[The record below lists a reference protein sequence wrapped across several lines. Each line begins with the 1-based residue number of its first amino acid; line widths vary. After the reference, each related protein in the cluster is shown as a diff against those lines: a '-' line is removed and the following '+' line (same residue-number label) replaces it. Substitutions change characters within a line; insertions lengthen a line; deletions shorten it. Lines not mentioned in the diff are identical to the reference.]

1 MIVKTFSSPAMR
13 PIVTLVILCFIVTVL
28 PPASGLASMTVKEE
42 KELGDKLAL
51 EIQQNVDMVND
62 PLITEYVDEIGR
74 RLVEEAHDRRFD
86 YHFYVVKE
94 QEPNAFAIPGGHIFV
109 TSGLIRFVDTEDEL
123 AGVIGH
129 EIAHSV
135 LRHID
140 KAMERAKRLS
150 LLTLAAIIAGAFLT
164 RDAKGAATLTTGAM
178 AMAQSLMLKYTR
190 ENEAEADQKGI
201 KYLTEAGYGSQAMV
215 TFLKKI
221 YRWQRAIAPDIPT
234 YLSTHPGIDERITYL
249 SNTFT
254 TTPNS
259 LETHPP
265 ASGDLKKIQIRLF
278 LREKG
283 GMEGINHFSSLL
295 EEKPGDV
302 DLLYGLGV
310 SYAMVG
316 RAHEAIPYLSEA
328 LRASPKDVLI
338 VRELGIA
345 YFQAKEVDK
354 ALDTLKNSVRT
365 FPHDTTILYY
375 LAQANQEKGRWDDAL
390 SFYQRVL
397 ELDPGRVELYYNLG
411 VIYDKKGVLDLSH
424 ENFGRYFKEKGER
437 EIALFHFKKA
447 WEYTRDPQK
456 KRELE
461 GLIKSCEGK
470 GKGEQD
476 KTSNNAVSPYDPCMA
491 TIIKVPPPC

>member
-1 MIVKTFSSPAMR
+1 MIIQTFSSLAMK
-13 PIVTLVILCFIVTVL
+13 PIVTLVILCFIMTL
-28 PPASGLASMTVKEE
+28 SHPASGLASMTVKEE
-42 KELGDKLAL
+42 KEMGDKLVL
-51 EIQQNVDMVND
+51 QIQQNVDMIND
-62 PLITEYVDEIGR
+62 PLITEYVNEVGR

-94 QEPNAFAIPGGHIFV
+94 QEPNAFAIPGGHVFV

-140 KAMERAKRLS
+140 KAMDRAKRLS

-164 RDAKGAATLTTGAM
+164 RDAKGAATLSTGAM
-178 AMAQSLMLKYTR
+178 AMAQSLMLKYSR

-201 KYLTEAGYGSQAMV
+201 KYLNDAGYGSQAMV

-221 YRWQRAIAPDIPT
+221 YRWQRAIAPDVPT
-234 YLSTHPGIDERITYL
+234 YLSTHPGVDERIAYL

-254 TTPNS
+254 ATPKS
-259 LETHPP
+259 LVIHPS
-265 ASGDLKKIQIRLF
+265 AAGDLEKIQIRLF

-283 GMEGINHFSSLL
+283 GMEGINQFSSQLR
-295 EEKPGDV
+295 EKPGDV
-302 DLLYGLGV
+302 NLLYGLGI
-310 SYAMVG
+310 SYDMVG

-328 LRASPKDVLI
+328 LKASPKDALL

-345 YFQAKEVDK
+345 YFEAKEVDK
-354 ALDTLKNSVRT
+354 ALDTLKDAVRT
-365 FPHDTTILYY
+365 FPNDTTLLFY
-375 LAQANQEKGRWDDAL
+375 LAQGNQEKGRWDDAL

-397 ELDPGRVELYYNLG
+397 EIDPGRVELYYNLG
-411 VIYDKKGVLDLSH
+411 VLYDKKGVLDLSH
-424 ENFGRYFKEKGER
+424 ENFGLYFKEKGQQ
-437 EIALFHFKKA
+437 EIALFHFRKA
-447 WEYTRDPQK
+447 LEYTQDWRK

-461 GLIKSCEGK
+461 ALIKECEGR
-470 GKGEQD
+470 GKRD
-476 KTSNNAVSPYDPCMA
+476 KIPGPPVSLIPD
-491 TIIKVPPPC
+491 

>member
-1 MIVKTFSSPAMR
+1 MSVQAFLSRPLR
-13 PIVTLVILCFIVTVL
+13 PIVIPIILCFIVTVL

-42 KELGDKLAL
+42 KEMGDKLAL
-51 EIQQNVDMVND
+51 QIQQNVVMIND
-62 PLITEYVDEIGR
+62 PFITEYVDQIGR

-86 YHFYVVKE
+86 YHFYVVQE

-140 KAMERAKRLS
+140 KAMDRAKRLS
-150 LLTLAAIIAGAFLT
+150 LLTLAAVIAGAFLSK
-164 RDAKGAATLTTGAM
+164 DAKGAATLATGAM

-190 ENEAEADQKGI
+190 ENEAEADQKGS
-201 KYLTEAGYGSQAMV
+201 KYLTDAGYGSQAMV

-221 YRWQRAIAPDIPT
+221 YRWERAIAPDVPT
-234 YLSTHPGIDERITYL
+234 YLATHPGIDERITYL
-249 SNTFT
+249 SDTFM
-254 TTPNS
+254 TTPKYAGI
-259 LETHPP
+259 HPP
-265 ASGDLKKIQIRLF
+265 AAGDLKKIKIRLF

-283 GMEGINHFSSLL
+283 GMEGINQFSSLL
-295 EEKPGDV
+295 REKPGDV

-310 SYAMVG
+310 SYLMVD
-316 RAHEAIPYLSEA
+316 RPQEAIAHLSEA
-328 LRASPKDVLI
+328 LKASPKDVLI
-338 VRELGIA
+338 WRELGIA

-354 ALDTLKNSVRT
+354 ALDTLKDTART

-375 LAQANQEKGRWDDAL
+375 LAQANQEKGRWDEAL
-390 SFYQRVL
+390 SYYQRVL
-397 ELDPGRVELYYNLG
+397 EMDPGRVELYYNLG

-424 ENFGRYFKEKGER
+424 ENFGRYFKEKGQR
-437 EIALFHFKKA
+437 EIALFHFRKA
-447 WEYTRDPQK
+447 LEYTQDWQK

-461 GLIKSCEGK
+461 GLIKECEGK
-470 GKGEQD
+470 GKKD
-476 KTSNNAVSPYDPCMA
+476 KISSNPVSHIFPA
-491 TIIKVPPPC
+491 

>member
-1 MIVKTFSSPAMR
+1 MITRIFSSFAMR
-13 PIVTLVILCFIVTVL
+13 PVVSLLILCFIMTLLL
-28 PPASGLASMTVKEE
+28 PAFGLASMTVKEE
-42 KELGDKLAL
+42 KEIGDKLAL
-51 EIQQNVDMVND
+51 QIQQSVDMVND
-62 PLITEYVDEIGR
+62 PLITEYVDAVGR

-94 QEPNAFAIPGGHIFV
+94 PEPNAFAIPGGHIFV

-123 AGVIGH
+123 ASVIGH

-140 KAMERAKRLS
+140 KAMDRAKRLS
-150 LLTLAAIIAGAFLT
+150 LLTLAAVIAGAFLT
-164 RDAKGAATLTTGAM
+164 RDAKGAAALSAGAM

-201 KYLTEAGYGSQAMV
+201 KYLTDAGYASPAML

-221 YRWQRAIAPDIPT
+221 YRWQRAISPDVPT

-249 SNTFT
+249 SDTFT
-254 TTPNS
+254 STPKF
-259 LETHPP
+259 LGTHPP
-265 ASGDLKKIQIRLF
+265 SAGDLQKIQIRLF
-278 LREKG
+278 VSEKG
-283 GMEGINHFSSLL
+283 GMEGINQFSSLL
-295 EEKPGDV
+295 REKPGDV
-302 DLLYGLGV
+302 NILYGLGI

-316 RAHEAIPYLSEA
+316 RAHEAISYLSEA
-328 LRASPKDVLI
+328 LKASPKDVLI

-345 YFQAKEVDK
+345 YFEAKEIDK
-354 ALDTLKNSVRT
+354 ALDTLGDAVRT

-375 LAQANQEKGRWDDAL
+375 LAQGNQEKGRWDDAL

-397 ELDPGRVELYYNLG
+397 EIDPGRVELYYNLG

-424 ENFGRYFKEKGER
+424 ENFGFYFKEKGQR
-437 EIALFHFKKA
+437 EIALFHFRKA
-447 WEYTRDPQK
+447 LEYTRDPRK

-461 GLIKSCEGK
+461 GLIKECEGK
-470 GKGEQD
+470 GKGKQD
-476 KTSNNAVSPYDPCMA
+476 KISSNPVSHILPA
-491 TIIKVPPPC
+491 

>member
-1 MIVKTFSSPAMR
+1 MSVQTFSSLTMR
-13 PIVTLVILCFIVTVL
+13 PIVAFVTICFIVTVL
-28 PPASGLASMTVKEE
+28 PPASGLASMTVQEE
-42 KELGDKLAL
+42 KELGDRLAL

-62 PLITEYVDEIGR
+62 PLIKAYVDEVGR

-140 KAMERAKRLS
+140 KAMDRAKRLS
-150 LLTLAAIIAGAFLT
+150 LLTLAAIIAGAFLSK
-164 RDAKGAATLTTGAM
+164 DAEGAATLTTGAM

-201 KYLTEAGYGSQAMV
+201 KYLTDAGYGSQAMV

-234 YLSTHPGIDERITYL
+234 YLSTHPGIDDRITYL
-249 SNTFT
+249 SDTFT
-254 TTPNS
+254 TIPKS
-259 LETHPP
+259 LGTHPP
-265 ASGDLKKIQIRLF
+265 AAGDLQKIRIRLF

-283 GMEGINHFSSLL
+283 GGEGINQFSALL
-295 EEKPGDV
+295 REKPGDV
-302 DLLYGLGV
+302 DILYGLGI
-310 SYAMVG
+310 SYVMVG
-316 RAHEAIPYLSEA
+316 RPQEAISYLSEA
-328 LRASPKDVLI
+328 LKASPKNVLI

-345 YFQAKEVDK
+345 YFQAKEVNK
-354 ALDTLKNSVRT
+354 ALDALKETLRT
-365 FPHDTTILYY
+365 FPRDTTILFY
-375 LAQANQEKGRWDDAL
+375 LAQGNQEKGRWDDAL

-397 ELDPGRVELYYNLG
+397 AIDPGRVELYYNLG
-411 VIYDKKGVLDLSH
+411 VVYDKKGLLDLAH
-424 ENFGRYFKEKGER
+424 ENFGLYFKEKGQR
-437 EIALFHFKKA
+437 ETALFHFKKA
-447 WEYTRDPQK
+447 LEHTQDWKK

-461 GLIKSCEGK
+461 ELIKECEG
-470 GKGEQD
+470 
-476 KTSNNAVSPYDPCMA
+476 
-491 TIIKVPPPC
+491 

>member
-1 MIVKTFSSPAMR
+1 MSVQAFLSRAMR
-13 PIVTLVILCFIVTVL
+13 PIVIPIILCFMVTVL
-28 PPASGLASMTVKEE
+28 PPSSGLASMTVKEE
-42 KELGDKLAL
+42 KEMGDKLAL
-51 EIQQNVDMVND
+51 QIQQNVDMVND
-62 PLITEYVDEIGR
+62 PLITEYVDQIGR
-74 RLVEEAHDRRFD
+74 RLLEEVHGRRFD

-109 TSGLIRFVDTEDEL
+109 TSGLIRFVDSEDEL

-140 KAMERAKRLS
+140 KAMDRAKRLS

-201 KYLTEAGYGSQAMV
+201 KYLTDAGYGSQAMV

-249 SNTFT
+249 SDTFT
-254 TTPNS
+254 ATPKS
-259 LETHPP
+259 LGTPP
-265 ASGDLKKIQIRLF
+265 PSAGDLQKMQIRLF

-283 GMEGINHFSSLL
+283 GLEGINHFSSLL
-295 EEKPGDV
+295 REKPGDV
-302 DLLYGLGV
+302 DLLYGLGL
-310 SYAMVG
+310 SYLMAG
-316 RAHEAIPYLSEA
+316 RPQEAIAHLSEA
-328 LRASPKDVLI
+328 LKASPKDVLI
-338 VRELGIA
+338 WRELSIA
-345 YFQAKEVDK
+345 YFEAKEVDK
-354 ALDTLKNSVRT
+354 ALDTLKDTVRT

-390 SFYQRVL
+390 SLYHQVL
-397 ELDPGRVELYYNLG
+397 EIDPGRVELYYNLG

-424 ENFGRYFKEKGER
+424 ENFGLYFKEKGQR
-437 EIALFHFKKA
+437 EIALFHFRKA
-447 WEYTRDPQK
+447 LEYTQDWQK

-461 GLIKSCEGK
+461 GLIKECEGK
-470 GKGEQD
+470 GKQD
-476 KTSNNAVSPYDPCMA
+476 KIPSSHLPHNSIPA
-491 TIIKVPPPC
+491 

>member
-1 MIVKTFSSPAMR
+1 MSIRTFLCLPVR
-13 PIVTLVILCFIVTVL
+13 PIVILVILCFMATVL
-28 PPASGLASMTVKEE
+28 PPASGQASMTVKKE
-42 KELGDKLAL
+42 KELGDRLAL

-62 PLITEYVDEIGR
+62 PLIKAYVDEVGR

-86 YHFYVVKE
+86 YRFYVVNE
-94 QEPNAFAIPGGHIFV
+94 QTPNAFAIPGGHIFV

-140 KAMERAKRLS
+140 KAMDRAKRLS

-164 RDAKGAATLTTGAM
+164 KDAKGAATLSTGAM

-201 KYLTEAGYGSQAMV
+201 KYLTDAGYGSQAMV

-221 YRWQRAIAPDIPT
+221 YSWQRAIAPDIPT
-234 YLSTHPGIDERITYL
+234 YLSTHPGIDDRITYL
-249 SNTFT
+249 SDTFT
-254 TTPNS
+254 TTPQYIGI
-259 LETHPP
+259 HPP
-265 ASGDLKKIQIRLF
+265 AAGDLEKIKIRLS

-283 GMEGINHFSSLL
+283 GMEGINRFSSLL
-295 EEKPGDV
+295 REKPGDV
-302 DLLYGLGV
+302 DILYGLGV

-316 RAHEAIPYLSEA
+316 RVHEAIPYLSEA
-328 LRASPKDVLI
+328 LKASPKDALI

-345 YFQAKEVDK
+345 YFQAKELDK
-354 ALDTLKNSVRT
+354 ALDVLKDSIHT

-375 LAQANQEKGRWDDAL
+375 LAQGNQEKGRWDDAL

-397 ELDPGRVELYYNLG
+397 ELEPGRVELYYNLG
-411 VIYDKKGVLDLSH
+411 VVYDKKGVLDLSH
-424 ENFGRYFKEKGER
+424 ENFGRYFKEKGQR
-437 EIALFHFKKA
+437 DIALFHFKKA
-447 WEYTRDPQK
+447 LEYTQDPRK

-461 GLIKSCEGK
+461 GLIKECEGK
-470 GKGEQD
+470 R
-476 KTSNNAVSPYDPCMA
+476 KTG
-491 TIIKVPPPC
+491 